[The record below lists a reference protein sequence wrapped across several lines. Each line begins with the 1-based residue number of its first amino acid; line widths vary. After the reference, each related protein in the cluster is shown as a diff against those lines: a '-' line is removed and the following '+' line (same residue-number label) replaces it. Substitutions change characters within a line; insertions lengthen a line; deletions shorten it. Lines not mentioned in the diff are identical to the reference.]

1 MLGGFIMNLT
11 LKQLFKFGAAC
22 TCACALSA
30 TAATNYVA
38 DSFEVSDGG
47 SEGLAISQYKYTVSG
62 LNETNYSWVAE
73 SGDASTIVSNDAAY
87 ADITGDGPLTG
98 DADLVLNLET
108 EGNTLSR
115 TVDVSIATGA
125 YIDTLVQFTPSED
138 DPTIDTGTGSDVK
151 VALFVN
157 ASSNLVVTHRAYSSD
172 FLTTWATNSV
182 VDDVTIDAEK
192 WYRLTMQVDSSTVPG
207 FNTTKIWLD
216 GTALSHTNALTSG
229 YGFGGSYFAH
239 IDTTEAT
246 IAKVGFQ
253 GTGMLDEFVV
263 SDTMPDLGGTVIM
276 LTLVDSGPGAVTFA
290 TGNYAGEGGT
300 VVTEVESGTLVYMSV
315 DDWYQMTGETGSDAS
330 FASSDPITGD
340 QIQDH
345 DATFTADNSST
356 VTVST
361 ATLAGDWPLGGGIVL
376 DLESVSTWA
385 LANGYPQADVE
396 GNPTPFYNP
405 YLLGVSTNDGA
416 NAELVI
422 TSIAVDSVS
431 DETTITVEAT
441 GDNDAVD
448 FTALN
453 GVVTVYTN
461 AVLDGTF
468 GLSDSYDV
476 TASIHDTAT
485 VVVTNNISEL
495 FIKAKVE
502 VLPAP

>member
-47 SEGLAISQYKYTVSG
+47 SDGLAISQYKYTVSG

-172 FLTTWATNSV
+172 FLTTWTTNSV

-263 SDTMPDLGGTVIM
+263 SDTMPDFGETTIEI
-276 LTLVDSGPGAVTFA
+276 TLVAQGGAVTFSANPVNSGDTVTITA
-290 TGNYAGEGGT
+290 TDDWKWLASIDGPVTEAGVVDADSITTTLTAVASCTVTAVVEYADADHDIGGT
-300 VVTEVESGTLVYMSV
+300 GY
-315 DDWYQMTGETGSDAS
+315 
-330 FASSDPITGD
+330 PI
-340 QIQDH
+340 
-345 DATFTADNSST
+345 
-356 VTVST
+356 
-361 ATLAGDWPLGGGIVL
+361 AGPNGIG
-376 DLESVSTWA
+376 TWA
-385 LANGYPQADVE
+385 DANGLTEAQVGEDQLDD
-396 GNPTPFYNP
+396 
-405 YLLGVSTNDGA
+405 YLLNVADGT
-416 NAELVI
+416 NAELTI
-422 TSIAVDSVS
+422 ES
-431 DETTITVEAT
+431 ITV
-441 GDNDAVD
+441 
-448 FTALN
+448 
-453 GVVTVYTN
+453 
-461 AVLDGTF
+461 DGT
-468 GLSDSYDV
+468 DV
-476 TASIHDTAT
+476 TIVVGNTDNANVDLDNINGTLKLYSTTTLGGTWTEVGSASIGSGNDTVQIDISSVANAT
-485 VVVTNNISEL
+485 DFFKAVVE
-495 FIKAKVE
+495 
-502 VLPAP
+502 